1 MDEAALEAVST
12 GKKVDGLEKMPSR
25 FVPYEMQTTLVKV
38 TSYEYKNLCGYLS
51 NPFFGGSVYF
61 NGLIPMLQ
69 LMEDMLD
76 SLRFP
81 QRSMERRTFDTE
93 APRVQPVT
101 VEEADRERTVAT
113 FKLRVLFRQNA
124 SWEGDLVWVDRQA
137 AAQFRSVLEL
147 IGILDS
153 ALGGLYEQNG

>member
-1 MDEAALEAVST
+1 M
-12 GKKVDGLEKMPSR
+12 EKMPSR
-25 FVPYEMQTTLVKV
+25 FVPYEMQTTLIKV
-38 TSYEYKNLCGYLS
+38 TSYEQKNLCGYLF
-51 NPFFGGSVYF
+51 NPFFGGDVYF

-93 APRVQPVT
+93 TPMVKPLAVHEVDRV
-101 VEEADRERTVAT
+101 RTLAT

-124 SWEGDLVWVDRQA
+124 SWEGDLVWVDRKA

-153 ALGGLYEQNG
+153 ALGGIYEQNA